1 MLLDGVENG
10 QATIGGFETD
20 GLAVDHRFGRTVHS
34 GADTFEHALGEV
46 HHPVVVL
53 ILHIEFHAGEL
64 GVVRAVHALVAEVL
78 ADFVHAFEAAHDQA
92 LEVEFRGDAA
102 IHLLVERI
110 EMRDERTRRSAAGDV
125 LERGGFHFRVAGFV
139 EDGTQGA
146 DGLGTFVERIL
157 HLRIHNEVD
166 VTTAV
171 AQFGILKGVV
181 DHTVLFLGR
190 GERLE
195 ALGQHGDFASVYRH
209 LAGLRA
215 EHEALH
221 AHEVAEVE
229 EFLHHAVVERLVL
242 FGADVVA
249 GDVDLNA
256 ATRVEQFEERS
267 LTHHATSHHA
277 AGDAH
282 LAGRV
287 VVLKVGND
295 FVAEGV
301 GGVFGCGVGVNA
313 QRAKF
318 GKRIAACNLLFA
330 EFEDVHAVVVCLGP
344 PSAMRAARARNSSVG
359 CLQRVGMRIFCLGQ
373 KYEFL
378 LEHLSHNVVEMKG
391 NNQGCTLCETVCRFV
406 AAKCWMHHGMFGRW
420 HDSR

>member
-1 MLLDGVENG
+1 
-10 QATIGGFETD
+10 
-20 GLAVDHRFGRTVHS
+20 
-34 GADTFEHALGEV
+34 
-46 HHPVVVL
+46 
-53 ILHIEFHAGEL
+53 
-64 GVVRAVHALVAEVL
+64 
-78 ADFVHAFEAAHDQA
+78 
-92 LEVEFRGDAA
+92 
-102 IHLLVERI
+102 
-110 EMRDERTRRSAAGDV
+110 MRDEGARRSTAGDV

-139 EDGTQGA
+139 ENGAQGA
-146 DGLGTFVERIL
+146 DGLGTFVERVL
-157 HLRIHNEVD
+157 HLRIDDEVD

-181 DHTVLFLGR
+181 DHAVLFFR
-190 GERLE
+190 CGERLE
-195 ALGQHGDFASVYRH
+195 ALGQHRDFASVYRH

-229 EFLHHAVVERLVL
+229 ELFHHAVVERLVL

-249 GDVDLNA
+249 RDVDLNA

-267 LTHHATSHHA
+267 LTHHAASHHT

-318 GKRIAACNLLFA
+318 GKRIAACDLLFA
-330 EFEDVHAVVVCLGP
+330 EFEDIHAVVVCLNP
-344 PSAMRAARARNSSVG
+344 PSAMRAARARNSSEG

-378 LEHLSHNVVEMKG
+378 LEHLPHNVVEMKG
-391 NNQGCTLCETVCRFV
+391 NDQGCTLCESVCRFEADKSEMGIIV
-406 AAKCWMHHGMFGRW
+406 FGKSKIVCVEAW
-420 HDSR
+420 EAPGLSRYIDTAVRREEGRVVFCQVQR